1 MDEFPPV
8 FSEAMFRSLV
18 EATSEFIGTIDREGL
33 FVYLNPAGRVL
44 LEIPLDE
51 SIVGQSVLPYNEG
64 PSEEVLTAARI
75 ALKRKTMT
83 GFNIFVSRSGKRIPV
98 LQTFIVHETAEGTWY
113 STIARDIS
121 DRIAMEED
129 LRRRAEQDSLTG
141 LLNRRAF
148 HERVAEL
155 DRSHTYHLAML
166 DLNGFKGVNDRL
178 GHAVGDEV
186 LQLAAQELS
195 AVCGAEAIVARLGG
209 DEFVVVARWAPEMIS
224 LIQDRVD
231 CTLQSFGASVAI
243 GVTALESGVSVSD
256 AMRTADI
263 LLYENKMGQPGRLN
277 YRAHQPTSP

>member
-148 HERVAEL
+148 HERVGEL

-277 YRAHQPTSP
+277 YRAQQPTSP